1 MDNRVAALG
10 LAAIAV
16 AAVATTSQRAAA
28 PASAEPGAT
37 APAQKESPSPP
48 PASGPR
54 GSDLLHAFF
63 GTHWPATSTAAPD
76 TFAVGSAIATLPDP
90 YDSHLDW
97 SFDAQLE
104 AIRRAFETSD
114 YVLDRFWLPG
124 RDSIP
129 AKDTVPSRVLREI
142 RPGVMLFRRTSA
154 NRRRLVV
161 LYVVPELPTRGVYK
175 EALRAALED
184 RRALLE
190 HVDFPVRPDRTE
202 PIRIIGPTFSGAALS
217 LQFALRGWLAS
228 RPTDSVEI
236 VSGSATSAANLE
248 TLNRPDLRMHFSAT
262 INPDVSLT
270 QAFSNVV
277 LPRLGLRPSQVAL
290 LRESSTQYG
299 QDLLDTDSASRST
312 ADTGRSCE

>member
-28 PASAEPGAT
+28 PAPPEPGAA

-48 PASGPR
+48 PAGPR

-161 LYVVPELPTRGVYK
+161 LYVVPELPT
-175 EALRAALED
+175 
-184 RRALLE
+184 
-190 HVDFPVRPDRTE
+190 
-202 PIRIIGPTFSGAALS
+202 
-217 LQFALRGWLAS
+217 
-228 RPTDSVEI
+228 
-236 VSGSATSAANLE
+236 
-248 TLNRPDLRMHFSAT
+248 
-262 INPDVSLT
+262 
-270 QAFSNVV
+270 
-277 LPRLGLRPSQVAL
+277 
-290 LRESSTQYG
+290 
-299 QDLLDTDSASRST
+299 
-312 ADTGRSCE
+312 